1 MIFEQVYKTERERLI
16 ESYVYKDPLFEQWQK
31 VGRII
36 AERKMTEPEIL
47 DLFGKIETGLT
58 NKDTGANRTFAGRG
72 KDVATKAFTNTKD
85 AFNSVMS
92 SIQNSAPVQAVDVA
106 YDQATDAVAN
116 LTGGQQTKVM
126 QAIKGYRNLV
136 KEYPKASGFAKAA
149 LVAIAGLATGGASL
163 PVIAGLTYALDSA
176 IRGDKLSS
184 VLGKGAGATAVTW
197 GAQQVAG
204 ALGDLGTDSAGTGGQ
219 TISAE
224 ELKSMGMQQRPDGTW
239 GVAVGDTLPNGAT
252 VIEIHPDYIVSEL
265 RPVDTASSL
274 GPGESIV
281 NADTP
286 LPQGATV
293 RCPLGSCNGDAWQ
306 VKPGETFSDIAQQI
320 GVPPEE
326 LVKLNP
332 KLAAPTELATYTVQA
347 GDNLST
353 IAARFNTS
361 VGELRGLN
369 PQLAADSGAIGGQ
382 SLNPDVIFAGQEI
395 TLPPGTPGT
404 NVYAGGVGTSADT
417 MADIAKGNVPDS
429 NISRA
434 ASNRI
439 KESVNFKTL
448 PAEQLFDHKLTVM
461 SWALNESVGKPAG
474 QSVHLTTLGVYTVF
488 ENVNRY
494 ARAVVKEAVGPGR
507 PDLPDEFRPDMSGG
521 AGGYDKSKK
530 GIVGKGLDWL
540 DRATGKV
547 GGALSKFGHQF
558 TTKVTKEKLK
568 MDWHQAGKPSDSDAI
583 AAFLA
588 KQGVPQNVIGDV
600 YSSMSIPAPTPAPV
614 VPSPY
619 GKGDP
624 EQTKV
629 TVAKL
634 SNEKLQSF
642 ISKATDPANPHV
654 QIAKAELAKRQ
665 AGGAQ
670 TQLPY
675 YGINPATKK
684 PWTVDE
690 LQAKAAA
697 TKQTTPVNTT
707 TTTTT
712 PSTSG
717 ATFNASNVMQMPG
730 MQKYA
735 KTAPAAP
742 AKTANFGAGPTGYG
756 KTTTTFKAPA
766 APTAPTAPTV
776 PAVTAGPGGS
786 YNPKTGAAKID
797 GKSAVALKDLPA
809 GIQKQLQPQ
818 LEATKK
824 QVSKML
830 ESVQTKSDV
839 DRIKKYVDQQFA
851 TIGLTENT
859 VRYRKKL
866 MDHITHVGSIRRRM
880 HASSVGN

>member
-136 KEYPKASGFAKAA
+136 KEYPKAAGFAKAA

-293 RCPLGSCNGDAWQ
+293 RCPLGSCNGDVWQ
-306 VKPGETFSDIAQQI
+306 VKPGETLNDIAQQI
-320 GVPPEE
+320 GVPPEK
-326 LVKLNP
+326 LAQLNP
-332 KLAAPTELATYTVQA
+332 GLAAPTELATYTVQA

-742 AKTANFGAGPTGYG
+742 AKTANFGAGPIGYG